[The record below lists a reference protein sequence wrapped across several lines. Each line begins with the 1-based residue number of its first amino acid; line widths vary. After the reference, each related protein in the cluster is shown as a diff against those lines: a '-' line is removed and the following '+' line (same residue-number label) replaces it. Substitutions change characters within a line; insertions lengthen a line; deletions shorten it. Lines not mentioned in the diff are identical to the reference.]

1 VGGAFCDLR
10 RLPGITALEGQ
21 GLRGCEIDQFMSSA
35 DQLII
40 FDNVSKFYGEILG
53 VNRVNLQIA
62 PGITSLVG
70 PNGAGKS
77 TLMNLMTGILRPTR
91 GTISL
96 LGIPTDQ
103 PERLF
108 RKVGYCT
115 QFDSFP
121 RGVTGRE
128 FLNSFLL
135 VHGFDRKRANELSQ
149 LALERVNLTEAAD
162 RKVAAYSKG
171 MRQRIR
177 LAQSIAHEPAVLI
190 LDEPLNGLDPMV
202 RAETIALFRKL
213 ASEGL
218 HLIISSHILHE
229 VDMMSD
235 RVVLLNNGYI
245 VAEGNIHG
253 VRDEMEEH
261 PMQILIRCDQPGK
274 LAAYVFGHDHVVE
287 ARIHEDRRGLFVKT
301 RDADRFY
308 LLLNR
313 VVAEGEVNV
322 ESVAP
327 VDDDLSAVYQYLI
340 GSSGGSA

>member
-1 VGGAFCDLR
+1 MMKSEREHMIV
-10 RLPGITALEGQ
+10 
-21 GLRGCEIDQFMSSA
+21 
-35 DQLII
+35 
-40 FDNVSKFYGEILG
+40 FDDVSKFYGEILG
-53 VNRVNLQIA
+53 INCVNLQIA

-77 TLMNLMTGILRPTR
+77 TMMNLMTGLLRPSR
-91 GTISL
+91 GQITI
-96 LGIPTDQ
+96 LGTPTDE
-103 PERLF
+103 PEQLF

-121 RGVTGRE
+121 RGMTGRE
-128 FLNSFLL
+128 LISSFLL
-135 VHGFDRKRANELSQ
+135 VNGLKKDEADELTMK
-149 LALERVNLTEAAD
+149 ALERVSLLEAAD

-177 LAQSIAHEPAVLI
+177 LAQSIAHQPAVLI

-202 RAETIALFRKL
+202 RAETIALFRQL

-235 RVVLLNNGYI
+235 RVVLLNNGYV

-261 PMQILIRCDQPGK
+261 PMQILIRCDRPST
-274 LAAYVFGHDHVVE
+274 LAARVFEQDAVVE
-287 ARIHEDRRGLFVKT
+287 AKLHDDRRGLFIKT
-301 RDADRFY
+301 KDADQFY

-313 VVAEGEVNV
+313 VVAEDEITV
-322 ESVAP
+322 ESIAP

-340 GSSGGSA
+340 GSEGDH

>member
-1 VGGAFCDLR
+1 LR
-10 RLPGITALEGQ
+10 YLPGNTELESES
-21 GLRGCEIDQFMSSA
+21 LRGSEIGMTIST

-77 TLMNLMTGILRPTR
+77 TLMNLMTGLLRPTR
-91 GTISL
+91 GAISL

-121 RGVTGRE
+121 RGATGRE

-135 VHGFDRKRANELSQ
+135 VHGYDRKRANDLSQ
-149 LALERVNLTEAAD
+149 LALERVNLVEAAD
-162 RKVAAYSKG
+162 RKVAGYSKG

-177 LAQSIAHEPAVLI
+177 LAQSIAHQPAVLI

-261 PMQILIRCDQPGK
+261 PMQILIRCDEPSR
-274 LAAYVFGHDHVVE
+274 LAAHVFAQDHVVE
-287 ARIHEDRRGLFVKT
+287 ARLHEDRGGLFIKT

-313 VVAEGEVNV
+313 IVADGEINI
-322 ESVAP
+322 ESVMP

-340 GSSGGSA
+340 GSEGGNT

>member
-1 VGGAFCDLR
+1 MAETSDK
-10 RLPGITALEGQ
+10 
-21 GLRGCEIDQFMSSA
+21 
-35 DQLII
+35 LII
-40 FDNVSKFYGEILG
+40 LDDVSKFYGEILG
-53 VNRVNLQIA
+53 VNRVNLSIA

-77 TLMNLMTGILRPTR
+77 TLMNLMTGLLQPTR
-91 GTISL
+91 GHVTI
-96 LGIPTDQ
+96 LGTATDQ
-103 PERLF
+103 PEELF

-121 RGVTGRE
+121 KGLTGRE
-128 FLNSFLL
+128 FIKSFLL
-135 VHGFDRKRANELSQ
+135 VHGFARNRAEEMATG
-149 LALERVNLTEAAD
+149 ALERVSLLDAAD

-177 LAQSIAHEPAVLI
+177 LAQAIAHQPAVMI

-213 ASEGL
+213 AAEGL

-229 VDMMSD
+229 VNMMSD
-235 RVVLLNNGYI
+235 SVVLLNNGYV
-245 VAEGNIHG
+245 VAEGNISG

-261 PMQILIRCDQPGK
+261 PMQILIRCDEPSK
-274 LAAYVFGHDHVVE
+274 LAARVFAQDHVVE
-287 ARIHEDRRGLFVKT
+287 ARLHDDNGGLFVKT

-313 VVAEGEVNV
+313 VVADGEVNI
-322 ESVAP
+322 ESITP

-340 GSSGGSA
+340 GSEGGAS